1 MDCKLK
7 NTFQKSISGMSLIEV
22 MVVLLLLTMS
32 FLIFLQ
38 ALNTGKEVRTK
49 SELRTVQAVLLN
61 SLEQEIRSRRFD
73 ENIEAPWSTSL
84 GLDTVSNLLSFDGVN
99 DEVLLGDINA
109 LDAPSEFSVS
119 FWFKRIADLSANS
132 NHATSNI
139 MYAKASDPYNDN
151 IEIGTDGPLIE
162 IYIDSQQYDGTQSHN
177 AGIQNNIWYHFALTY
192 KQNDSQEVKLYINGT
207 NIKSWSV
214 WGGNLDN
221 SDASPLTI
229 GNTDHIETPFRGF
242 INEFAIWGNALSY
255 SEVSTIYN
263 SGNALNV
270 TINYSSYSSASNLI
284 GYWRLNEGT
293 GSLAIDASGN
303 NNMGILQN
311 NPSWIQD
318 PISEGSKWLWDDIDD
333 FHNYSIE
340 SIPEYPAFGS
350 SVFVNYIDSSN
361 GFSSI
366 SLIPTNYKSVTV
378 RITHKTLSALIDT
391 MIITPGI

>member
-7 NTFQKSISGMSLIEV
+7 NIFQKSIPGMSLIEV

-162 IYIDSQQYDGTQSHN
+162 I
-177 AGIQNNIWYHFALTY
+177 
-192 KQNDSQEVKLYINGT
+192 
-207 NIKSWSV
+207 
-214 WGGNLDN
+214 
-221 SDASPLTI
+221 
-229 GNTDHIETPFRGF
+229 
-242 INEFAIWGNALSY
+242 
-255 SEVSTIYN
+255 
-263 SGNALNV
+263 
-270 TINYSSYSSASNLI
+270 
-284 GYWRLNEGT
+284 
-293 GSLAIDASGN
+293 
-303 NNMGILQN
+303 
-311 NPSWIQD
+311 
-318 PISEGSKWLWDDIDD
+318 
-333 FHNYSIE
+333 
-340 SIPEYPAFGS
+340 
-350 SVFVNYIDSSN
+350 
-361 GFSSI
+361 
-366 SLIPTNYKSVTV
+366 
-378 RITHKTLSALIDT
+378 
-391 MIITPGI
+391 